1 MLLEAHCCFLT
12 DVCSRKRNEESMLQI
27 LSSFKYFCFKHVNIL
42 NAFFKCTII
51 VQAVFSAEGRGNQSW
66 HRRTTVTNPLC
77 KLQVSHSYPWN
88 LCQYFW
94 RHMHKGFCI
103 NGKAAAVMKYF
114 PWLQKREL
122 IVLWAAKR
130 NLTLIAF
137 YICHSYTVCGKW
149 LPVRA
154 LSNIAFLAH
163 NDNLKKRE
171 HYV

>member
-51 VQAVFSAEGRGNQSW
+51 VQAVFSAEGRCNLSW

-114 PWLQKREL
+114 PWLQKKGANSFVSSKAEP
-122 IVLWAAKR
+122 
-130 NLTLIAF
+130 
-137 YICHSYTVCGKW
+137 YINCILYMPFIYCMWQVTACEST
-149 LPVRA
+149 
-154 LSNIAFLAH
+154 F
-163 NDNLKKRE
+163 
-171 HYV
+171 